1 MENNIE
7 QNQLLSIKF
16 LFKDDKIEKGLRLA
30 DQLIKQKYKVKEIY
44 PLIKKTLIK
53 KKIIDKNPDL
63 SKLENLINNK
73 DFACAKYL
81 FSHNSQIFSKS
92 AKALFLAGT
101 AFSELNEIDEAIR
114 LFDMAIELDSTNIK
128 IRKTVSTFYMSIG
141 NLQKAIHEFN
151 FIKNHNPLDGENHR
165 LLSRSKKYLKLDDPH
180 IKEMEKLRLDPEL
193 NKEQRININF
203 ALGNIFENLKSYK
216 KSGEFYE
223 LANNEQDSRLIYDS
237 RKEEYISELIIKNFN
252 LKKIKKLQLN
262 RKKNRQI
269 FILGMPRSGTTLVEQ
284 ILSSHPDVF
293 GGGELPFIEN
303 YLLRNR
309 GSIGLRMPEI
319 LINPNEKAIEEF
331 NNYYNQS
338 LDLLNYKKKYV
349 TDKMPGN
356 FKWIGLIKSAFPN
369 SKIIHVTRDIKDNFF
384 SIYKSYFANDTC
396 TYAYN
401 PKNIVNYFNIY
412 TKTMKIWKKLFN
424 DEIYECKYEDLV
436 NDYETESKNIVEFC
450 GLEWDN
456 NVINYFNNKRKVLT
470 VSSAQIREKIYN
482 SSINSWV
489 NYKDKLEPYFRELK

>member
-7 QNQLLSIKF
+7 QNQLLNLKI
-16 LFKDDKIEKGLRLA
+16 LLRNDKIEKGLRLA
-30 DQLIKQKYKVKEIY
+30 DQLIKQNYKVKEIY
-44 PLIKKTLIK
+44 LLIKKTLIK

-73 DFACAKYL
+73 DYVCAKYL
-81 FSHNSQIFSKS
+81 FSYNSQIFSKS

-114 LFDMAIELDSTNIK
+114 LYDKAIELDSTNIK
-128 IRKTVSTFYMSIG
+128 IRKTVSIFYMSIG

-165 LLSRSKKYLKLDDPH
+165 LLSRSKKYFKENDPH
-180 IKEMEKLRLDPEL
+180 ITEMEILRSNSEL

-203 ALGNIFENLKSYK
+203 ALGNVFENLKLYK
-216 KSGEFYE
+216 KSAKYYE
-223 LANNEQDSRLIYDS
+223 LANKEQDTRLIYDS
-237 RKEEYISELIIKNFN
+237 KKEKHIVEVIIKNYN
-252 LKKIKKLQLN
+252 VNKIKQLQLV
-262 RKKNRQI
+262 REKNRQL
-269 FILGMPRSGTTLVEQ
+269 FILGMPRSGTSLVEQ
-284 ILSSHPDVF
+284 IISSHSDVF

-303 YLLRNR
+303 YLLSNR
-309 GSIGLRMPEI
+309 GSIGLRMPKI
-319 LINPNEKAIEEF
+319 LIEPSKENIEEF
-331 NNYYNQS
+331 HNYYNEAI
-338 LDLLNYKKKYV
+338 DLLNYNKKYI

-369 SKIIHVTRDIKDNFF
+369 AKIIHVIRDKKDNCF

-396 TYAYN
+396 SYAYN

-412 TKTMKIWKKLFN
+412 TETMKTWKKIFN
-424 DEIYECKYEDLV
+424 DEIYECKYENLV
-436 NDYETESKNIVEFC
+436 NDFENETQNILEFC
-450 GLEWDN
+450 DLDWDN
-456 NVINYFNNKRKVLT
+456 NVKNYFDNKRKVLT

-482 SSINSWV
+482 SSINSWM
-489 NYKDKLEPYFRELK
+489 NYKNKLEDYFKELK

>member
-7 QNQLLSIKF
+7 QNQLLNLKI
-16 LFKDDKIEKGLRLA
+16 LLRNDKIEKGLRLA

-44 PLIKKTLIK
+44 LLIKKTLIK

-73 DFACAKYL
+73 NFVCAKYL
-81 FSHNSQIFSKS
+81 FSHNSKFFSKS

-101 AFSELNEIDEAIR
+101 AFSELNEIDEAKR
-114 LFDMAIELDSTNIK
+114 LYDMSIKLDSTNIK

-141 NLQKAIHEFN
+141 DLQKAIHEFN

-180 IKEMEKLRLDPEL
+180 IKEMEILRSDPEL

-216 KSGEFYE
+216 KSAEYYE

-237 RKEEYISELIIKNFN
+237 RKEEHISKLIIKNFN
-252 LKKIKKLQLN
+252 LKKIKQLQLN
-262 RKKNRQI
+262 RKNNRQL

-303 YLLRNR
+303 YLLSNR

-319 LINPNEKAIEEF
+319 LINPNQKTIEEF
-331 NNYYNQS
+331 YNYYNES
-338 LDLLNYKKKYV
+338 LNQLDYKKKYI

-369 SKIIHVTRDIKDNFF
+369 SKIIHVTRNIKDNFF

-412 TKTMKIWKKLFN
+412 TETMRIWGKLFN
-424 DEIYECKYEDLV
+424 DEIYECKYESLV
-436 NDYETESKNIVEFC
+436 DDYESESKNILKFC
-450 GLEWDN
+450 NLDWN
-456 NVINYFNNKRKVLT
+456 NNIKKYFNNKRKVLT

>member
-7 QNQLLSIKF
+7 QNQLLSLKI
-16 LFKDDKIEKGLRLA
+16 LLGDNKIEKGLRLA

-44 PLIKKTLIK
+44 LLIKKALIK
-53 KKIIDKNPDL
+53 KKIIDKNPNL

-73 DFACAKYL
+73 DYVCAKYL

-101 AFSELNEIDEAIR
+101 AFSELNEIDEAIK
-114 LFDMAIELDSTNIK
+114 LYDMAIELDPTNIK

-141 NLQKAIHEFN
+141 NLEKAIHEFN

-165 LLSRSKKYLKLDDPH
+165 LLSRTKKYLRSNDPH

-216 KSGEFYE
+216 KSEQYYE

-237 RKEEYISELIIKNFN
+237 RKEEHISELIIKNFN
-252 LKKIKKLQLN
+252 LEKIKHLQLN
-262 RKKNRQI
+262 RKKNRQL

-303 YLLRNR
+303 YLLSNR

-319 LINPNEKAIEEF
+319 LINPSEHAIEEF
-331 NNYYNQS
+331 HNYYNQC
-338 LDLLNYKKKYV
+338 LDLLNYKKK
-349 TDKMPGN
+349 
-356 FKWIGLIKSAFPN
+356 
-369 SKIIHVTRDIKDNFF
+369 
-384 SIYKSYFANDTC
+384 IYY
-396 TYAYN
+396 
-401 PKNIVNYFNIY
+401 
-412 TKTMKIWKKLFN
+412 
-424 DEIYECKYEDLV
+424 
-436 NDYETESKNIVEFC
+436 
-450 GLEWDN
+450 
-456 NVINYFNNKRKVLT
+456 
-470 VSSAQIREKIYN
+470 
-482 SSINSWV
+482 
-489 NYKDKLEPYFRELK
+489 

>member
-1 MENNIE
+1 MEINIE
-7 QNQLLSIKF
+7 QNQLLKSR
-16 LFKDDKIEKGLRLA
+16 LLLRDGKIEKGLRLA
-30 DQLIKQKYKVKEIY
+30 DQLIKQKYKAKEVY
-44 PLIKKTLIK
+44 LLIKKTLIK
-53 KKIIDKNPDL
+53 KRIIDKKPDL
-63 SKLENLINNK
+63 SKLENLIKNQ

-81 FSHNSQIFSKS
+81 FLFNSNIFSKS
-92 AKALFLAGT
+92 PKALFFAGT

-114 LFDMAIELDSTNIK
+114 LYEMAIKLDSTNIE
-128 IRKTVSTFYMSIG
+128 IRKKASTFYMSIG
-141 NLQKAIHEFN
+141 DLQKAIHEFN
-151 FIKNHNPLDGENHR
+151 FIKNHDPLDGENHR
-165 LLSRSKKYLKLDDPH
+165 LLSRSKKYMKLDDPH
-180 IKEMEKLRLDPEL
+180 IKEMEKLRLNPEL
-193 NKEQRININF
+193 SKEQRININF

-216 KSGEFYE
+216 KSVECYE

-237 RKEEYISELIIKNFN
+237 RKEEHISELITKNYN
-252 LKKIKKLQLN
+252 LKTIKQLQLN

-303 YLLRNR
+303 YLLKNR
-309 GSIGLRMPEI
+309 GSIGLRMPKI
-319 LINPNEKAIEEF
+319 LINPSEQAIEEF
-331 NNYYNQS
+331 YNYYNES
-338 LDLLNYKKKYV
+338 LDSLNYKKKYI

-369 SKIIHVTRDIKDNFF
+369 SKIIHVTRNIKDNFF

-412 TKTMKIWKKLFN
+412 TEIMKIWKKLFN

-436 NDYETESKNIVEFC
+436 DDYESESKNILNFC
-450 GLEWDN
+450 DLAWDN

-470 VSSAQIREKIYN
+470 VSSAQVREKIYN
-482 SSINSWV
+482 SSINSWI
-489 NYKDKLEPYFRELK
+489 NYKDQLEPYLRDLK